1 MGRGGGRAQ
10 RRLSATALG
19 IVYRSDV
26 GRICPGCQRAVAQ
39 CVCKDQRGKA
49 VRPPAGPVRVSRAT
63 QGRGGKVVSVI
74 TGLALGEDELAA
86 LAAELKRRCGS
97 GGTVRDGVIEI
108 QGEHRDTLVAEL
120 VRRGHAAR
128 RAGG

>member
-1 MGRGGGRAQ
+1 V
-10 RRLSATALG
+10 T

-26 GRICPGCQRAVAQ
+26 GQICPGCQRPLAQ
-39 CVCKDQRGKA
+39 CACKDARG
-49 VRPPAGPVRVSRAT
+49 RPARPGSGSVRVARTT

-74 TGLALGEDELAA
+74 TGLPLGAAELAV
-86 LAAELKRRCGS
+86 LAAELKKRCGS
-97 GGTVRDGVIEI
+97 GGTVRAGAIEI

-120 VRRGHAAR
+120 LRRGYQAR